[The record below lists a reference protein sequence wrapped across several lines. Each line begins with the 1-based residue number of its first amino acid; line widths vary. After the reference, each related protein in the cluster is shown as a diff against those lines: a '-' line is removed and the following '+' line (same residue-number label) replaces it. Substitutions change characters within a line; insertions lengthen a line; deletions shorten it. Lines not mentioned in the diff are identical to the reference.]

1 MGQHGF
7 ATTGG
12 THEEDVVA
20 AGGSDLQGALG
31 QGLAPDLLQ
40 GSLGGNAAWY
50 RRYRR
55 RPRPQHRRSRS
66 SLLRAAFH
74 NKFHHIA
81 QGIKRIRFDTRTPQ
95 RLGQISSWHDNP
107 TIALPIRQIHHRQNT
122 PHPFDSSVQRQ
133 LSNHQK
139 VPQTVRFQNPRFG
152 QQPQGNGQIIRRPL
166 LAQISRGHVHQM
178 PTAR

>member
-40 GSLGGNAAWY
+40 GSLGGNAAGY

-55 RPRPQHRRSRS
+55 RPRPRGQTGLCQTGLCQTGLCRTGLCRPRPQHRGRRSG
-66 SLLRAAFH
+66 LLRAAFH

-81 QGIKRIRFDTRTPQ
+81 QGIKRIRFDTRAPQ
-95 RLGQISSWHDNP
+95 RLG
-107 TIALPIRQIHHRQNT
+107 
-122 PHPFDSSVQRQ
+122 
-133 LSNHQK
+133 
-139 VPQTVRFQNPRFG
+139 
-152 QQPQGNGQIIRRPL
+152 
-166 LAQISRGHVHQM
+166 
-178 PTAR
+178 

>member
-40 GSLGGNAAWY
+40 GSLGGNAAGY

-55 RPRPQHRRSRS
+55 RPRPRGQTGLCQTGLCQTGLCQTGLCRTGLCRPGLCRTGLCRPGLCRPRPQHRGRRSG
-66 SLLRAAFH
+66 LLRAAFH

-81 QGIKRIRFDTRTPQ
+81 QGIKRIRFDTRAPQ
-95 RLGQISSWHDNP
+95 RLG
-107 TIALPIRQIHHRQNT
+107 
-122 PHPFDSSVQRQ
+122 
-133 LSNHQK
+133 
-139 VPQTVRFQNPRFG
+139 
-152 QQPQGNGQIIRRPL
+152 
-166 LAQISRGHVHQM
+166 
-178 PTAR
+178 

>member
-40 GSLGGNAAWY
+40 GSLGGNAAGY

-55 RPRPQHRRSRS
+55 RPRPRGQTGLCQTGLCQTGLCRPGLCRPRPQHRGRRSG
-66 SLLRAAFH
+66 LLWAAFH

-81 QGIKRIRFDTRTPQ
+81 QGIKRIRFDTRAPQ
-95 RLGQISSWHDNP
+95 RLG
-107 TIALPIRQIHHRQNT
+107 
-122 PHPFDSSVQRQ
+122 
-133 LSNHQK
+133 
-139 VPQTVRFQNPRFG
+139 
-152 QQPQGNGQIIRRPL
+152 
-166 LAQISRGHVHQM
+166 
-178 PTAR
+178 

>member
-40 GSLGGNAAWY
+40 GSLGGNAAGY

-55 RPRPQHRRSRS
+55 RPRPRGRTGLRRTGLCRPRPQHRGRRSG
-66 SLLRAAFH
+66 LLRAALH

-81 QGIKRIRFDTRTPQ
+81 QGIKCKRFDTRAPQ
-95 RLGQISSWHDNP
+95 RLG
-107 TIALPIRQIHHRQNT
+107 
-122 PHPFDSSVQRQ
+122 
-133 LSNHQK
+133 
-139 VPQTVRFQNPRFG
+139 
-152 QQPQGNGQIIRRPL
+152 
-166 LAQISRGHVHQM
+166 
-178 PTAR
+178 

>member
-40 GSLGGNAAWY
+40 GSLGGNAAGY

-55 RPRPQHRRSRS
+55 RPRPRGQTGLCRTGLCQTGLCRPRPQHRGRRSG
-66 SLLRAAFH
+66 LLRAAFH

-81 QGIKRIRFDTRTPQ
+81 QGIKRIRFDTRAPQ
-95 RLGQISSWHDNP
+95 RLG
-107 TIALPIRQIHHRQNT
+107 
-122 PHPFDSSVQRQ
+122 
-133 LSNHQK
+133 
-139 VPQTVRFQNPRFG
+139 
-152 QQPQGNGQIIRRPL
+152 
-166 LAQISRGHVHQM
+166 
-178 PTAR
+178 